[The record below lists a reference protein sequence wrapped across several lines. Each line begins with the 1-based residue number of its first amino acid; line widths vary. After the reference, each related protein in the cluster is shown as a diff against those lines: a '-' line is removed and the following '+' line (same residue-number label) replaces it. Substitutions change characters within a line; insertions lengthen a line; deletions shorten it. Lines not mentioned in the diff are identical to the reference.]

1 MQVNKQIR
9 YVAVGDS
16 YTVGEGVGRDE
27 SWPAL
32 LAADLQKNNIPAD
45 LIANIAKTGWLT
57 EHVIEL
63 ELPLFEKY
71 GADFATLLIGAND
84 WVQEVSA
91 EKFANNFQKIL
102 DKMQSSMADP
112 KKIILLTI
120 PDFSV
125 TQVGQIFGTGRN
137 IVQGILEFNEIIIRE
152 AQMRSLPLVDVFPLS
167 SGMKDNPELVALD
180 GLHPSGKEYALWE
193 KEIFPVA
200 LKLLT
205 EI

>member
-32 LAADLQKNNIPAD
+32 LTADLQKNNIPAD

>member
-1 MQVNKQIR
+1 MNKQIR

-16 YTVGEGVGRDE
+16 YTVGEGVSRDE
-27 SWPAL
+27 SWPVL
-32 LAADLQKNNIPAD
+32 LTSDLQRNNISID

-57 EHVIEL
+57 EHVLEL

-84 WVQEVSA
+84 WVQEVNT
-91 EKFANNFQKIL
+91 EKFTNNFQKIL
-102 DKMQSSMADP
+102 DKMQNSMTDP

-152 AQMRSLPLVDVFPLS
+152 AQERHLSLVDVFPLS
-167 SGMKDNPELVALD
+167 SGMKENPELVALD
-180 GLHPSGKEYALWE
+180 GLHPSGKEYVLWE
-193 KEIFPVA
+193 KEIFPTA

-205 EI
+205 GI